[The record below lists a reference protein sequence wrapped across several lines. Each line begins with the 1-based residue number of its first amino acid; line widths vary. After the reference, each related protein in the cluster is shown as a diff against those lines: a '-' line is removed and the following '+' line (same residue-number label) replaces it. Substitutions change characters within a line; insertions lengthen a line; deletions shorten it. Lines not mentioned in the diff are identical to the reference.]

1 MPLTIAPGFSKTQFH
16 VFFVAWLF
24 TLSALISV
32 VVPAFQSPDEFEHIT
47 RAYLL
52 GKGKII
58 LDAPVGQPS
67 GGLIDTGLN
76 DYMNQFAGLPFHP
89 ARKLTQEQETLS
101 REIRW
106 TGDLVF
112 RPALGMA
119 YYFPAI
125 YVVHTAGLKI
135 GEALNLTIADSYM
148 LCRLI
153 LLLTISVLLFYSF
166 QLHAPTYVVY
176 GLLLIPMSIFQF
188 ASASLDGISV
198 ALSIFIVSC
207 FLKLVQ
213 DQSSKNKGLYY
224 AMIGAWAL
232 LASSRLQ
239 LFPLILLVLLA
250 CYKQRDY
257 RSISIAILSAIC
269 VLGWQLIALKTVVDG
284 RVPHSNTSAEILLF
298 YLKDISGFV
307 AAFYNTLTD
316 KNVLAG
322 YFSSFFGLLG
332 WLDTA
337 FPGGQY
343 KYFLFGLF
351 VLGVCSIHYKE
362 LKTQPLARILLL
374 LCAAS
379 SLFIIFLAMLL
390 TWTPH
395 PAVVIEGIQGR
406 YFLIPCLLVA
416 YGASAYKSTS
426 YSATFDSIL
435 LTLVFLFGLTNAI
448 LSMDLLLDRYFLQTK

>member
-52 GKGKII
+52 GQGKII

-89 ARKLTQEQETLS
+89 ARKLTQEQDTLS

-119 YYFPAI
+119 YYFPA
-125 YVVHTAGLKI
+125 
-135 GEALNLTIADSYM
+135 
-148 LCRLI
+148 
-153 LLLTISVLLFYSF
+153 
-166 QLHAPTYVVY
+166 TY
-176 GLLLIPMSIFQF
+176 
-188 ASASLDGISV
+188 
-198 ALSIFIVSC
+198 
-207 FLKLVQ
+207 
-213 DQSSKNKGLYY
+213 
-224 AMIGAWAL
+224 
-232 LASSRLQ
+232 
-239 LFPLILLVLLA
+239 
-250 CYKQRDY
+250 
-257 RSISIAILSAIC
+257 
-269 VLGWQLIALKTVVDG
+269 
-284 RVPHSNTSAEILLF
+284 
-298 YLKDISGFV
+298 
-307 AAFYNTLTD
+307 
-316 KNVLAG
+316 LAG

-332 WLDTA
+332 WLDTP

-374 LCAAS
+374 LCAVS